1 MGAVGCVVGGW
12 LGDVWGR
19 TKTCALMMVCR
30 VWWPLWGILSMCARC
45 AGVRV
50 SYTVDERPIALTHTH
65 THSLTHAPTHSLSVQ
80 RRQIMSGTCSIL
92 IGLVWELPLWVTVL
106 VSLVWGFSIVADSA
120 QFSAIV
126 IEVAEQAYVGTAV
139 TAQVPLMKTGLG
151 GGWQQV
157 ACR

>member
-1 MGAVGCVVGGW
+1 MGGGAFFGC
-12 LGDVWGR
+12 
-19 TKTCALMMVCR
+19 A
-30 VWWPLWGILSMCARC
+30 
-45 AGVRV
+45 RV

-65 THSLTHAPTHSLSVQ
+65 SLTHAPTHSLSVR

-139 TAQVPLMKTGLG
+139 TAQVLLMGARVRRG
-151 GGWQQV
+151 GV
-157 ACR
+157 AAGGVSMSANRWEPCNVVMTSSLA